1 MTDKRFPAADAH
13 CDFLYGMSFHD
24 YDINTEKQHIQLE
37 KMIQG
42 NVKLQF
48 FAAWVDMNLDI
59 NPLSQCLNMIDS
71 YYRMLEGNPVFTPF
85 TKDFDPSGDKIGTVL
100 TVEGGEAIE
109 RSPANL
115 RILHKL
121 GVRAMTLTWNYPN
134 SLAYPATGKH
144 AAKKG
149 LTDLGKEIIK
159 EMNRIGI
166 AVDVSHLNDAG
177 IDDILGLS
185 TRPIFA
191 SHSNARSV
199 YSHPRCLKD
208 EHIKAI
214 AQQGGVIGVN
224 FFYKQLTDRREATLN
239 DVIRH
244 VEHILNLCGPDC
256 VAFGSDLD
264 GMNLYPKGLSNSAG
278 FTLIAEALHTIGL
291 NDEDIYKVMYKNLA
305 DYISKF
311 I

>member
-1 MTDKRFPAADAH
+1 MSDKCFPAADAH
-13 CDFLYGMSFHD
+13 CDFLYGMSFQD
-24 YDINTEKQHIQLE
+24 YDINSPKQHIRLD
-37 KMIQG
+37 KMKQG

-48 FAAWVDMNLDI
+48 FAAWVDMKLDI
-59 NPLSQCLNMIDS
+59 NPLSQCLNMIDA
-71 YYRMLEGNPVFTPF
+71 YYRLLEENPVFTPF
-85 TKDFDPSGDKIGTVL
+85 TKDFDPSSDKIGTVL

-109 RSPANL
+109 RSPENL
-115 RILHKL
+115 RMLHKL

-144 AAKKG
+144 GAKKG
-149 LTDLGKEIIK
+149 LTLLGKEIIQ

-185 TRPIFA
+185 TRPVFA
-191 SHSNARSV
+191 SHSNARAV
-199 YSHPRCLKD
+199 CAHPRCLKD
-208 EHIKAI
+208 EHLKAI
-214 AQQGGVIGVN
+214 AAQGGVVGVN
-224 FFYKQLTDRREATLN
+224 FFYQQLTEKREAVLN
-239 DVIRH
+239 DVIHH

-264 GMNLYPKGLSNSAG
+264 GMNRYPEGLSDSSG
-278 FTLIAEALHTIGL
+278 FSLISDALREIGL

-305 DYISKF
+305 GYISEF
-311 I
+311 V